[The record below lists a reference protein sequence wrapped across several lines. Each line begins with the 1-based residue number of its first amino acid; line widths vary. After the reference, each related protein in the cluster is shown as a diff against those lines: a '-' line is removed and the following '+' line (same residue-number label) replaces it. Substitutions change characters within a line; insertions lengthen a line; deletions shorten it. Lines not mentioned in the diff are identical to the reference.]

1 MDKCGYYFA
10 IMVKGWDSFAKSL
23 IMNYKGEFE
32 DCKSCAIK
40 EYRTYG
46 MKERCDKIA
55 EELDKLYDEKKTL
68 EVREL
73 LYAIAYSSKT
83 KAEVLVF
90 LESNS

>member
-10 IMVKGWDSFAKSL
+10 TTVKGWDFFANSL
-23 IMNYKGEFE
+23 IMNYKGKFE
-32 DCKSCAIK
+32 DCRSCAIK

-55 EELDKLYDEKKTL
+55 EELDKRYDEKKTL
-68 EVREL
+68 GAREL
-73 LYAIAYSSKT
+73 LDTIARRSKI

>member
-1 MDKCGYYFA
+1 
-10 IMVKGWDSFAKSL
+10 
-23 IMNYKGEFE
+23 
-32 DCKSCAIK
+32 
-40 EYRTYG
+40 